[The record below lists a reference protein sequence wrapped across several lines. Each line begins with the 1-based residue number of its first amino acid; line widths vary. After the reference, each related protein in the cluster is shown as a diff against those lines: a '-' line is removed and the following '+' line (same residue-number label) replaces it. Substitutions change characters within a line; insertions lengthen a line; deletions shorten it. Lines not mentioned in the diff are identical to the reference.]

1 VNTTGNCGMAKGGSG
16 DVLSGVVLALLM
28 VSPVSMFSLKFE
40 GFGFAGNEVR
50 YTYLL
55 VSLVIV
61 LVAGMP
67 GVGLAI
73 LLYILYSLVIWLVG
87 RCK

>member
-1 VNTTGNCGMAKGGSG
+1 
-16 DVLSGVVLALLM
+16 
-28 VSPVSMFSLKFE
+28 MFSLKFE

>member
-1 VNTTGNCGMAKGGSG
+1 MDAVGRTRRRGGAGSADG
-16 DVLSGVVLALLM
+16 LSREHVFAEVR
-28 VSPVSMFSLKFE
+28 